1 MRPAELDA
9 LLIDP
14 SFVDDPYTAYGLT
27 SAGGVPLTFTEDDL
41 VDLSPNT
48 ASGTL
53 FYDDGNWSI
62 RTTGSYRD
70 AYIRGL
76 PASAGSD
83 VRGNKANLFVDA
95 AASWNVNDNL
105 ALIFE
110 AQNLTRERNTLFI
123 DRSREDTLFQTEIGR
138 TYNLGA
144 TFKF

>member
-1 MRPAELDA
+1 
-9 LLIDP
+9 
-14 SFVDDPYTAYGLT
+14 VLT

-53 FYDDGNWSI
+53 FYDNGTVSV
-62 RTTGSYRD
+62 RTTASYRD

-83 VRGNKANLFVDA
+83 VRGNKANMFVDA
-95 AASWNVNDNL
+95 SASWNVNDNL
-105 ALIFE
+105 TLILE
-110 AQNLTRERNTLFI
+110 AQNLTDERNTLFI

-138 TYNLGA
+138 TFNFGA